1 MEMIT
6 PIKEYWEPDH
16 PQIFMT
22 KMLLPTSA
30 LFFSMNEDEQV
41 HRNIFQMHAPHS
53 PLAGFT

>member
-22 KMLLPTSA
+22 NTGDNSP
-30 LFFSMNEDEQV
+30 V
-41 HRNIFQMHAPHS
+41 QM
-53 PLAGFT
+53 